1 MDFDKWYR
9 TEIES
14 NQEDPPGAL
23 WEAIQDDL
31 DTDLVWLRL
40 SGKLPA
46 KKLPLWS
53 TLAMAASVALLVGF
67 AAWFFWYGEFS
78 TTGPAPMAVEEAP
91 APVQETTSG
100 TPEIVDP
107 TQSQQPVL
115 AMQPLQSQRKA
126 IGDSPS
132 LAIFE
137 PEDKD
142 LFVARNE
149 GIHVIRSKP
158 AREIATATVPETN
171 IKTSAFNSLEAEF
184 LATVLP
190 EKTAPRFSIGLTG
203 QFANTWLL
211 NQKTLRGLQSQELT
225 NTHASFGK
233 NFGLTTFVP
242 LSARSGLKSE
252 LFLFSQSRQNY
263 NEYIAGQYASTGLAL
278 NYTSITLQYSQRFGR
293 GLSPHMLSLG
303 VYASALLQARE
314 FEGRTAQRVKDQY
327 SDTDLGLV
335 AGYEYLIPLSGQLF
349 LGTGIFAKYGLT
361 NAFSGNQEIPSY
373 LNRTRNAAF
382 VFSLSLNYAFE

>member
-9 TEIES
+9 SEIES
-14 NQEDPPGAL
+14 NQEDPPEAL
-23 WEAIQDDL
+23 WDSIQDDL

-46 KKLPLWS
+46 RKLPLWA
-53 TLAMAASVALLVGF
+53 TLGMAASVAMLVGF
-67 AAWFFWYGEFS
+67 AAWFFWYGEFAAPD
-78 TTGPAPMAVEEAP
+78 PAPLAVEETP
-91 APVQETTSG
+91 APVQETTFG
-100 TPEIVDP
+100 TPARIDT

-115 AMQPLQSQRKA
+115 AMESTPAQRKA

-132 LAIFE
+132 LAVLE
-137 PEDKD
+137 PEGKD
-142 LFVARNE
+142 IFVARNE

-158 AREIATATVPETN
+158 AGEIATAAAPETN

-225 NTHASFGK
+225 NTQASFGK

-242 LSARSGLKSE
+242 LTARSGLKSE
-252 LFLFSQSRQNY
+252 LFFISQSRQNY
-263 NEYIAGQYASTGLAL
+263 HEYIAGRYASTTLEL
-278 NYTSITLQYSQRFGR
+278 NYTSINLQYSQRIER
-293 GLSPHMLSLG
+293 GVSPHMLSLG
-303 VYASALLQARE
+303 FYAGALLQAKQ
-314 FEGRTAQRVKDQY
+314 FQGSIAQEVKNQY
-327 SDTDLGLV
+327 KQTDLGLM

-349 LGTGIFAKYGLT
+349 LGTGVYAKYGLI
-361 NAFSGNQEIPSY
+361 NAFSGDREIPAY
-373 LNRTRNAAF
+373 LNHTRNAAF
-382 VFSLSLNYAFE
+382 AFSLSLNYAFE